1 MRLPPLKGMMPN
13 RIRSTA
19 SRLLVIAAILTSTP
33 GLRAS
38 AQAATA
44 TPVANPRPT
53 PFGIDVGT
61 FYHDLDNGYSDWR
74 GADVRLSY
82 SSPRF
87 SPFASA
93 STQHRD
99 EGYQNSYGL
108 GSYVTLNR
116 YFYSIVG
123 FSVATGGT
131 AVLFPRLRWDASL
144 MADSRVVPGLVIATG
159 YTHLSF
165 GGGSTGSMVS
175 LGPIWYHGPLIL
187 SGSMRLNH
195 DGVGGANTGSG
206 EFGGQYGAEGKSW
219 VGANV
224 AVGHEAYQI
233 LSATPLDAQFTNVGG
248 AVFYQRWLTA
258 RTAITTRFEYQDKL
272 TAYHRRGVS
281 LSYHVAF

>member
-1 MRLPPLKGMMPN
+1 V
-13 RIRSTA
+13 
-19 SRLLVIAAILTSTP
+19 RLLVIVAMLVTSGGTVL
-33 GLRAS
+33 G

-44 TPVANPRPT
+44 APVASPRAT

-74 GADVRLSY
+74 GADVRLSFT
-82 SSPRF
+82 SPRF

-99 EGYQNSYGL
+99 EGYQNSYGM
-108 GSYVTLNR
+108 GSYVTLSR
-116 YFYSIVG
+116 YLYSIVG

-131 AVLFPRLRWDASL
+131 AVLYPRLRWDASL
-144 MADSRVVPGLVIATG
+144 MADSRIVPGLVIATG
-159 YTHLSF
+159 YTHVSF
-165 GGGSTGSMVS
+165 GGGATGSIVS
-175 LGPIWYHGPLIL
+175 LGPIYYRGPLIL

-206 EFGGQYGAEGKSW
+206 ELGGQYGAEGRSW

-248 AVFYQRWLTA
+248 AVFYQRWLTE
-258 RTAITTRFEYQDKL
+258 RTALTTRFEYQDKL
-272 TAYHRRGVS
+272 GAYHRRGLS